1 MTPSERQAT
10 KAEAPQLDDDI
21 EQRAHLLRND
31 VIKPNPEGFHYDIT
45 AQTQARKRKKFKKA
59 KKNVN
64 Q

>member
-1 MTPSERQAT
+1 MIPSERQAT

-45 AQTQARKRKKFKKA
+45 AQTQARKRNSKKQKK
-59 KKNVN
+59 KKI
-64 Q
+64 